1 MICKYNDKDDNGG
14 DNVEK
19 IIYMETAPFD
29 FYLEEKMK
37 LIEYTNLL
45 RTVSWIS

>member
-1 MICKYNDKDDNGG
+1 MTRMIM
-14 DNVEK
+14 VVITMQK

-37 LIEYTNLL
+37 LIEYTNLV
-45 RTVSWIS
+45 RTVS

>member
-1 MICKYNDKDDNGG
+1 MQ
-14 DNVEK
+14 K
-19 IIYMETAPFD
+19 ITYVETAPFD

-45 RTVSWIS
+45 RTVS